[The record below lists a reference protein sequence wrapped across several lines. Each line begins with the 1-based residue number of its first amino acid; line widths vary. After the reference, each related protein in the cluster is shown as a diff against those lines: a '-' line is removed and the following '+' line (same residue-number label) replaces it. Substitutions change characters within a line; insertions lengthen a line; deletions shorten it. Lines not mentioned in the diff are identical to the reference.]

1 MSGFVYRWYDSSNGM
16 YYVGSHRGS
25 IYDSYK
31 GSGKRFKRAYNKRPE
46 CFTREIFYI
55 GEEYLE
61 LEEFI
66 LCELDAKNNPKYYNL
81 KNAAIGGATRT
92 GMKNKPEATAK
103 TAAARR
109 GTKMSEEQKEKLR
122 KISTGKKHS
131 EESKRKM
138 SASRTGEK
146 NHFYGRTHSEETR
159 IKISEANKGNY
170 IGDEAMQHAWNASK
184 KRVYCEYLDQEF
196 ESIKLCAKAVGLSAA
211 VVSNMIAGRQ
221 RNRYGII
228 KI

>member
-16 YYVGSHRGS
+16 YYVGSHKGS
-25 IYDSYK
+25 VDDSYK
-31 GSGKRFKRAYNKRPE
+31 GSGKRFKRAYKKRPE
-46 CFTREIFYI
+46 CFTREVFYI
-55 GEEYLE
+55 GEHYLE

-66 LCELDAKNNPKYYNL
+66 LCELDAENNPEYYNL
-81 KNAAIGGATRT
+81 KNAAVGGATRT

-138 SASRTGEK
+138 SLSRTGEK
-146 NHFYGRTHSEETR
+146 NHFYGKKHSKDSL
-159 IKISEANKGNY
+159 IKMSESKKGKY
-170 IGDEAMQHAWNASK
+170 IGDDAMKNAWNASK
-184 KRVYCEYLDQEF
+184 KRVYCEHLDREF
-196 ESIKLCAKAVGLSAA
+196 DSIRECADAVGLSAA

>member
-16 YYVGSHRGS
+16 YYVGSHKGTVDDGY
-25 IYDSYK
+25 I
-31 GSGKRFKRAYNKRPE
+31 GSGKRFSRAYSKRPE
-46 CFTREIFYI
+46 CFTREIFYV
-55 GEEYLE
+55 GEDYRE

-66 LCELDAKNNPKYYNL
+66 LDTIDAKSNPAYYNL
-81 KNAAIGGATRT
+81 INGSFNCKFS
-92 GMKNKPEATAK
+92 K
-103 TAAARR
+103 
-109 GTKMSEEQKEKLR
+109 EQRE
-122 KISTGKKHS
+122 KISNSLRGKKAS
-131 EESKRKM
+131 KESREKM

-159 IKISEANKGNY
+159 RKISEANKGNY
-170 IGDEAMQHAWNASK
+170 IGDEAMQHAWSASK

-196 ESIKLCAKAVGLSAA
+196 ESIKLCAKAVGLSSP

>member
-16 YYVGSHRGS
+16 YYVGSHKGTVDDGY
-25 IYDSYK
+25 I
-31 GSGKRFKRAYNKRPE
+31 GSGKRFSYAYSKRPE
-46 CFTREIFYI
+46 CFTREIFYV
-55 GEEYLE
+55 GEDYRE

-66 LCELDAKNNPKYYNL
+66 LDTIDAKSNPAYYNL
-81 KNAAIGGATRT
+81 VNGSFNCKFS
-92 GMKNKPEATAK
+92 K
-103 TAAARR
+103 
-109 GTKMSEEQKEKLR
+109 EQRE
-122 KISTGKKHS
+122 KISNSLRGKKA
-131 EESKRKM
+131 SKEAREKM

-159 IKISEANKGNY
+159 RKISEANKGNY

-196 ESIKLCAKAVGLSAA
+196 ESIKLCAEAVGLSAA